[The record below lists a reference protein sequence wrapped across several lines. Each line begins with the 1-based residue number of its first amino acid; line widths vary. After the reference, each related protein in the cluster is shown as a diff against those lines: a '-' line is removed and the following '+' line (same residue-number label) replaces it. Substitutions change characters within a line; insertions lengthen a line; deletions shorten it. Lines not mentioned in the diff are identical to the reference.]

1 MISVPQEL
9 TQEKRKRQIMSISI
23 QGLILI
29 IIAAGLMSAGSLG
42 LRGAIDAIGG
52 FGDSVGTVYRDI
64 FKLAFNPIFIFGLIL
79 YGSGT
84 LLWMRVLATEP
95 LSIGYPILMSVAF
108 VAITLGAAFFFKE
121 AITPAKLIGM
131 AVIVVGVIIATN
143 G

>member
-1 MISVPQEL
+1 MASIPQEG
-9 TQEKRKRQIMSISI
+9 KRKIMSISV

-42 LRGAIDAIGG
+42 LRGAIDAVGG
-52 FGDSVGTVYRDI
+52 FGDNITTIYKDI
-64 FKLAFNPIFIFGLIL
+64 FALMLNPIFIVGVIL

-84 LLWMRVLATEP
+84 LLWMRVIATEP

-108 VAITLGAAFFFKE
+108 IAITLGAAFFFKE

-131 AVIVVGVIIATN
+131 AIIVVGVVIATN